1 MPSQLDGYRLKAT
14 TLLQLF
20 LGYTA
25 EERIKEL
32 EDGIKNDHV
41 EILRGVVKEIGKI
54 PEERGYWYGLS
65 QSILASLIFFVAMI
79 GIFFAL
85 SLSKMGYRFSFGPD
99 GNPNVEITEKS
110 STDVRKQKCVI
121 TTDTINNNVSMR

>member
-1 MPSQLDGYRLKAT
+1 MARDYNYIYSKLVEDENDIVGHIAYSLYKSEKVSYISKFKEEHKREPNEDELKPFHDVTCMPSQLDGYRLKAT

-54 PEERGYWYGLS
+54 PEE
-65 QSILASLIFFVAMI
+65 
-79 GIFFAL
+79 
-85 SLSKMGYRFSFGPD
+85 
-99 GNPNVEITEKS
+99 
-110 STDVRKQKCVI
+110 
-121 TTDTINNNVSMR
+121 